1 MLNFNNEN
9 MKKFYSNYSILLA
22 IILMGFSS
30 CSDEFLERPPEDT
43 YSLDEFY
50 STNEQVEASTN
61 ALYGKTW
68 FFLHNKTLYAI
79 AEVGGGNAFTYS
91 SDVNGLRLL
100 NITSTDPVLTDA
112 WKSCFATV
120 AQSNSLIN
128 LLPSRVGNEVNEEV
142 LNNTL
147 GEAHFMRALSYFYLV
162 RLWRAVPI
170 IENNAAHVNEPQLNT
185 NPEEDIY
192 RFIESDLNYA
202 IENLYAKTR
211 GSNYEANGHVSKGSA
226 RALLAKVLLYQEK
239 YDEARAMAEQVIN
252 SGEFKLFGGEQLPN
266 QSFGDL
272 YKIANNNNE
281 ESIVAWQWT
290 LGNYFTGN
298 YLNTMFAYSSIINN
312 STYGGTF
319 APSQDLLDA
328 FEPGD
333 LRRKQT
339 VMLPGDYY
347 PDLPSAN
354 GPDFT
359 VPDDI
364 DPQNAGA
371 GIKKYVV
378 GKNGITDG
386 NGGSPNNTY
395 IMRYG
400 ELFLIHAEAILAGA
414 QSTADPA
421 ALESYN
427 TIRERAGLQPVNSF
441 TFDDL
446 LHERRIELAFEG
458 DYWFDLGRISPQ
470 KAVEIVAAQNRGDE
484 DNPEYADPR
493 PTDFILPYPSSE
505 LILNPKLGQD
515 PVPYNFD

>member
-1 MLNFNNEN
+1 
-9 MKKFYSNYSILLA
+9 MKKNYILYKLFLVTLLVTLGA
-22 IILMGFSS
+22 
-30 CSDEFLERPPEDT
+30 CSDDFLERPPEDT

-50 STNEQVEASTN
+50 DSNDQVEASTN

-68 FFLHNKTLYAI
+68 FSFHNKTLYAI
-79 AEVGGGNAFTYS
+79 AEIGSGNSFSYS
-91 SDVNGLRLL
+91 SDVNGLRML
-100 NITSTDPVLTDA
+100 NITSTDPVLSDA

-128 LLPSRVGNEVNEEV
+128 LLPTRVGAEVDAEV

-147 GEAHFMRALSYFYLV
+147 GEAHFMRALAYFYLV
-162 RLWRAVPI
+162 RLWGPVPI
-170 IENNAAHVNEPQLNT
+170 IENNTAHVEEPQLNT
-185 NPEEDIY
+185 NPVEDIY
-192 RFIESDLNYA
+192 TFIENDLNYA
-202 IENLYAKTR
+202 IDNLYAKTR
-211 GSNYEANGHVSKGSA
+211 STNYEANGHVSKGSA
-226 RALLAKVLLYQEK
+226 KAVLAKVYLYQQK
-239 YDEARAMAEQVIN
+239 YDAARQMAEEVIN
-252 SGEFKLFGGEQLPN
+252 SGEFKLFGGEELPEK
-266 QSFGDL
+266 SFGDL
-272 YKIANNNNE
+272 YKIDNNNNE

-298 YLNTMFAYSSIINN
+298 YLNTMFAYSSTINN

-319 APSQDLLDA
+319 APSQDLLEA

-359 VPDDI
+359 VPEDI

-378 GKNGITDG
+378 GKDGVTDG

-400 ELFLIHAEAILAGA
+400 ELFLIHAESILAGSE
-414 QSTADPA
+414 STSNPA

-427 TIRERAGLQPVNSF
+427 TIRERAGLQPVTSF

-470 KAVEIVAAQNRGDE
+470 KAVEIVASQNRGDE
-484 DNPEYADPR
+484 DYAQYADPK
-493 PTDFILPYPSSE
+493 PADFILPYPSSE
-505 LILNPKLGQD
+505 LILNPKLGEE